1 MMISSP
7 IYNNV
12 ILSKGQFLRIASGA
26 FLWSKNTCGMNLKTK
41 FSEIVI
47 EADNFVSRLVK
58 MRNNLVWNKAVL

>member
-7 IYNNV
+7 TYNNV

-26 FLWSKNTCGMNLKTK
+26 FLWSKNTCGINLKTK
-41 FSEIVI
+41 LSEIVI
-47 EADNFVSRLVK
+47 EDDNFVSHLVK